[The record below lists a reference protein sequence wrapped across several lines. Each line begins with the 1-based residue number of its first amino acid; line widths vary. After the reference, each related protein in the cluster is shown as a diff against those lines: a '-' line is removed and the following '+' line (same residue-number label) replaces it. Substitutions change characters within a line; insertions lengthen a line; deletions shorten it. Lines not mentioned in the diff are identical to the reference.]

1 MASSVAYSLQISF
14 YKEYIREK
22 NVRASN
28 FDKIQNY
35 QKRFKFF
42 FSFVIKT

>member
-1 MASSVAYSLQISF
+1 MASSVAYGLQISF

-28 FDKIQNY
+28 FGKIQNK
-35 QKRFKFF
+35 QKT
-42 FSFVIKT
+42 VQVLL